1 MSWKLIRKITI
12 QAVIIVV
19 FSTAVAVG
27 VNALR
32 PEPLDWVAAV
42 PYEIFVDCP
51 ESLKTAN
58 EISPKEAL
66 GAKVLFVDARDGE
79 TFKAAHIKEAFNVPY
94 DPLFPVEEAVVANL
108 RSQRV
113 EFLVVYGDDQFGK
126 MLADELAS
134 AGLARVR
141 FVAGGMQA
149 LKEAG
154 ADVETQEVGQ

>member
-32 PEPLDWVAAV
+32 PEPLAWVAAV

-66 GAKVLFVDARDGE
+66 EAKVLFVDARDGE
-79 TFKAAHIKEAFNVPY
+79 AFAQSHIRNAFNVPY
-94 DPLFPVEEAVVANL
+94 DPLFSVEDTVVSNL
-108 RSQRV
+108 KTQRAAFV
-113 EFLVVYGDDQFGK
+113 VVYGDEQTGK